1 MKNGILIVNK
11 PQGVTSRDVV
21 NKICQIFKTK
31 KVGHTGTLD
40 PLATGVLVICL
51 GSYTK
56 LVSLL
61 TSEEKEYEAVMSL
74 GYLTDTLDAT
84 GQILKK
90 KKVQVSQEEIL
101 KAFQNFPSSYVQQ
114 VPKYSAVKVNGKKL
128 YEYARENKEVSL
140 PTREVY
146 LKNLKV
152 LHIEDNY
159 VTFRVTVSK
168 GTYIRSLIEDIASS
182 FGEYAT
188 MESLKRLRQGSF
200 LIEEALDLENIT
212 IDTSLKTVEDIFDY
226 PKVVIDEETYRKVLN
241 GNKIKLNSV
250 SNRVFV
256 VYLENVIAIYEKV
269 DQEYKIL
276 FKV

>member
-212 IDTSLKTVEDIFDY
+212 INTSLKTVEDIFDY

-250 SNRVFV
+250 FNRVFV
-256 VYLENVIAIYEKV
+256 VYLGNVIAIYEKV

>member
-74 GYLTDTLDAT
+74 GYLTDTLDVT

-152 LHIEDNY
+152 LHIEDNH

-250 SNRVFV
+250 FNRVFV

>member
-74 GYLTDTLDAT
+74 GYLTDTLDVT

-152 LHIEDNY
+152 LHIEDNH

-212 IDTSLKTVEDIFDY
+212 INTSLKTVEDIFDY

>member
-74 GYLTDTLDAT
+74 GYLTDTLDVT

-152 LHIEDNY
+152 LHIEDNH

-212 IDTSLKTVEDIFDY
+212 INTSLKTVEDIFDY

-250 SNRVFV
+250 FNRVFV
-256 VYLENVIAIYEKV
+256 VYLGNVIAIYEKV

>member
-1 MKNGILIVNK
+1 
-11 PQGVTSRDVV
+11 
-21 NKICQIFKTK
+21 
-31 KVGHTGTLD
+31 
-40 PLATGVLVICL
+40 
-51 GSYTK
+51 
-56 LVSLL
+56 
-61 TSEEKEYEAVMSL
+61 MSL
-74 GYLTDTLDAT
+74 GYLTDTLDVT

-152 LHIEDNY
+152 LHIEDNH

-250 SNRVFV
+250 FNRVFV